1 MSAQPQLVDPT
12 QATAAQIPLQSF
24 TIPPFPPE
32 AKYLR
37 ALTLTSDIKL
47 DEYQSLLD
55 KAWSIPSGEGTTTI
69 AQTCPSLEALTLELF
84 SLGYPPGFLSVLA
97 NDVAPNTK
105 TLTVYSQLLAGITD
119 DSRDDAIRFFERLT
133 ELRALHLLDVFT
145 RPGFWSL
152 VAPFLRSSKDNI
164 PGPDSSPEKVDEA
177 HPPPPVPAGPTR
189 KGLLALELNYT
200 TQHSDPLFLSKVH
213 SSELPLLISPTLV
226 SLSFN
231 VSEADVTNDPEDPA
245 NGPLLPKDNE
255 TDDEKKARL
264 EQEIGRDGV
273 MTFNKSNAVGV
284 VKALTEE
291 GWAPRELRLLNLTL
305 YTLSLGDLR
314 MVMERHTGLLVVGMT
329 VEVEEAGRTRKEVV
343 KLLKECGR
351 GVEQMEVVVSPS
363 LGFYMQ
369 VNRVPSTAL
378 KDALLSQEDLEE
390 LDKAGCKLQS
400 FKATVL
406 RSAHLQKLEWEKK
419 DGKWTGGFIPG
430 TAQKEEEDKR
440 RKQEALPEV
449 K

>member
-32 AKYLR
+32 AKHLR

-105 TLTVYSQLLAGITD
+105 TLTVYSQLLAGISD

-133 ELRALHLLDVFT
+133 ELRALHLLDVFA
-145 RPGFWSL
+145 RPGFWSR
-152 VAPFLRSSKDNI
+152 VAPFLRSPKDNT
-164 PGPDSSPEKVDEA
+164 PTSSDQDEKIDEA
-177 HPPPPVPAGPTR
+177 HPPPAPPSANR

-213 SSELPLLISPTLV
+213 SSELPLLISPTLI

-245 NGPLLPKDNE
+245 NAPLLPKDDE
-255 TDDEKKARL
+255 TDEEKKARL

-273 MTFNKSNAVGV
+273 MTFNKSNAVGL

-305 YTLSLGDLR
+305 YTLGLGDLR
-314 MVMERHTGLLVVGMT
+314 RIMERHTGLLVVGVT

-343 KLLKECGR
+343 RLLKECAK

-378 KDALLSQEDLEE
+378 KDAFPSKEDLEE
-390 LDKAGCKLQS
+390 LDKAGCKLQC

-419 DGKWTGGFIPG
+419 GGKWTGGFIPG